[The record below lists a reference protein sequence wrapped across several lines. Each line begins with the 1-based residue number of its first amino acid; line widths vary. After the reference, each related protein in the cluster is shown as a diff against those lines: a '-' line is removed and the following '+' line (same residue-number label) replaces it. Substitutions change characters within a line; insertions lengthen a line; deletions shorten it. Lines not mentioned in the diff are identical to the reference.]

1 MAEAENGM
9 AVPPEQAAA
18 FEMAKQT
25 GAFKNGANW
34 FYWIA
39 GLSVVNSVISL
50 FQGGW
55 GFIFG
60 LGVTQVVDA
69 VASAILEEQGDGA
82 GLIRIIALGAS
93 VFVAGFFVLFG
104 WLANQ
109 GLGWAFLVG
118 MVLYALDGLLYLLVK
133 DWLSLGFHAFAL
145 FSMFNGYTALRKLKV
160 LVPPAG
166 EAQAAPGPDA

>member
-1 MAEAENGM
+1 MTEAENGM

-18 FEMAKQT
+18 MEMARQT
-25 GAFKNGANW
+25 AVFKGGANW

-50 FQGGW
+50 LQGGV

-69 VASAILEEQGDGA
+69 IGAAIVEEQGDGA
-82 GLIRIIALGAS
+82 GLIRIIVLGAS

-109 GLGWAFLVG
+109 GMGWAFLLG
-118 MVLYALDGLLYLLVK
+118 MVLYALDGLLFLLVQ
-133 DWLSLGFHAFAL
+133 DWLSLGFHVFAL
-145 FSMFNGYTALRKLKV
+145 YAMFKGYTALRQLKTI
-160 LVPPAG
+160 VPPATDP
-166 EAQAAPGPDA
+166 QASLSS